1 MVWIKKKKV
10 FHISFYL
17 VIPVL
22 ILLVLQS
29 FIESYENTGIAKTWI
44 SNLENCVRHFPSAL
58 SKFFWVWLLFVK
70 PTFLRQMRFMRLW
83 CALSGPFWPVC
94 SFQPPEEFLK
104 IHLIFFKIS
113 CVLWKFSAVC
123 QLREKTLNVFQ
134 WSKVFNVDFNHH
146 FSSS

>member
-29 FIESYENTGIAKTWI
+29 FIESFENTGIAKTWI

-58 SKFFWVWLLFVK
+58 SKFFFFWGFWLLFVK
-70 PTFLRQMRFMRLW
+70 PTFFRQMRFMRLW
-83 CALSGPFWPVC
+83 CALSGFFWPVC
-94 SFQPPEEFLK
+94 SFQPPEGFFKDIFNFLK
-104 IHLIFFKIS
+104 DCLCFMKIGS
-113 CVLWKFSAVC
+113 CLPV
-123 QLREKTLNVFQ
+123 EKKTP
-134 WSKVFNVDFNHH
+134 
-146 FSSS
+146 